1 MSVAPTDHSGL
12 YHLGRLSLLL
22 GETNTAGTCLKAA
35 ASIKPTHS
43 ETLLC
48 LGQVL
53 SSTNPVQAKPL
64 ILFGLTTYLQHKEQE
79 ALGLE
84 TTPEEFLHGTNFWR
98 PTNTL
103 IVRLSIQ
110 LF

>member
-1 MSVAPTDHSGL
+1 MSVAPTDHSAL

-22 GETNTAGTCLKAA
+22 GKTNTAGTCLRAA

-48 LGQVL
+48 LVQVL
-53 SSTNPVQAKPL
+53 SSTNSVQL
-64 ILFGLTTYLQHKEQE
+64 VLFGLTTYLQHKQQE
-79 ALGLE
+79 ALELE

-103 IVRLSIQ
+103 IV
-110 LF
+110 